1 MCHVQKACTAAAICV
16 ALAGCGLPPIINGA
30 RFLIVKDSGI
40 DVTQIDFPDQRI
52 CMAAQRRA
60 GDGAARCQRTTMW
73 DALPVSADVD
83 LPDRTRVDATSGRR
97 PSAQCPDRC
106 LASAPPS
113 CCHASRQRHGVE
125 RLTLPISQ
133 KSGHSSA
140 LAVGRS
146 ESLGSRR

>member
-40 DVTQIDFPDQRI
+40 DVTQIDFPDQRT

-83 LPDRTRVDATSGRR
+83 LPDRTRVDGHFRSTAECAVPGSLSRIGATVVLPCVPAAPRR
-97 PSAQCPDRC
+97 
-106 LASAPPS
+106 
-113 CCHASRQRHGVE
+113 
-125 RLTLPISQ
+125 
-133 KSGHSSA
+133 
-140 LAVGRS
+140 
-146 ESLGSRR
+146 